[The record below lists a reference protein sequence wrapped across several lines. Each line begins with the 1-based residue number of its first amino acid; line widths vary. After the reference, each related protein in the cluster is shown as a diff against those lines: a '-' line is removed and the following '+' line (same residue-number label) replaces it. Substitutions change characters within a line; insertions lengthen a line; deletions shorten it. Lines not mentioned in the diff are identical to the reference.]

1 MYSYIYIYIYI
12 YAHVHVHILHILL
25 YNTGIHTVHH
35 YTPITSPSTLIP
47 KKPAFPS
54 GHWTGPTSEH
64 RGHHAKEPILGTSKS
79 SDFQITS
86 SGFRKP

>member
-1 MYSYIYIYIYI
+1 MHMYMYIYYIYFCTTPVYI
-12 YAHVHVHILHILL
+12 
-25 YNTGIHTVHH
+25 HH